1 VCHIPTDAKAIIEK
15 ATGGL
20 ELVKKG
26 TNHIIKKIILS
37 LVTHY
42 LQEQLKGKADSE
54 MFIWNSMH
62 ADFNKKTI

>member
-1 VCHIPTDAKAIIEK
+1 VSHTPTDAKAIIEK

-42 LQEQLKGKADSE
+42 LQEQLKR
-54 MFIWNSMH
+54 
-62 ADFNKKTI
+62 